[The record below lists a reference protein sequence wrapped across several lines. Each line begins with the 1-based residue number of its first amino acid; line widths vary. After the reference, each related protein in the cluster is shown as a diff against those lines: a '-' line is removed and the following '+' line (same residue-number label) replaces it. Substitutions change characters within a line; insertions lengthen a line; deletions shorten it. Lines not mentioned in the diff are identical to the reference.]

1 MSIPFSEVYF
11 KDFSDAK
18 AYSVRDIKADK
29 IGKLVTVRGIV
40 TKATEVKPMIV
51 VATYT
56 CDECG
61 SEVSQ
66 PVRKLILFLFYTFNN
81 ILCSNNIFCN
91 FYNI

>member
-1 MSIPFSEVYF
+1 MAHKIVISFSEVYF
-11 KDFSDAK
+11 RDFSDVKPCA
-18 AYSVRDIKADK
+18 VRDIKADK

-40 TKATEVKPMIV
+40 TRATEVKPMIV

-66 PVRKLILFLFYTFNN
+66 PVKKKKILFC
-81 ILCSNNIFCN
+81 I
-91 FYNI
+91 

>member
-1 MSIPFSEVYF
+1 MTFSEVYF

-40 TKATEVKPMIV
+40 TKTTEVKPMII

-66 PVRKLILFLFYTFNN
+66 TVSKLNSNYVLIVFL
-81 ILCSNNIFCN
+81 
-91 FYNI
+91 

>member
-1 MSIPFSEVYF
+1 MYF
-11 KDFSDAK
+11 KDFSDSK

-40 TKATEVKPMIV
+40 TKTTEVKPMIV

-66 PVRKLILFLFYTFNN
+66 PVKKLYFICIYIF
-81 ILCSNNIFCN
+81 IHSNYLYNLIIFI
-91 FYNI
+91 YNI

>member
-1 MSIPFSEVYF
+1 MSILSSEVYF

-18 AYSVRDIKADK
+18 AFSVRDIKADK

-66 PVRKLILFLFYTFNN
+66 PVRKLILFLFYTSN

-91 FYNI
+91 LYNI

>member
-1 MSIPFSEVYF
+1 MYF
-11 KDFSDAK
+11 KDFSDTK

-40 TKATEVKPMIV
+40 TKTTEVKPMIV

-66 PVRKLILFLFYTFNN
+66 PVKRLSFIFHLYIF
-81 ILCSNNIFCN
+81 ICSHYCVIQ
-91 FYNI
+91 YNV

>member
-1 MSIPFSEVYF
+1 MSYKAKLKFTKIFVIFSEIYF
-11 KDFSDAK
+11 KDFSDTK
-18 AYSVRDIKADK
+18 AHSVRDIRADK

-40 TKATEVKPMIV
+40 TKTTEVKPMIV

-66 PVRKLILFLFYTFNN
+66 PVSKLN
-81 ILCSNNIFCN
+81 
-91 FYNI
+91 

>member
-1 MSIPFSEVYF
+1 MYF

-40 TKATEVKPMIV
+40 TKTTEVKPMIV

-66 PVRKLILFLFYTFNN
+66 PVKNYTLYFICIFLYA
-81 ILCSNNIFCN
+81 IVIV
-91 FYNI
+91 